1 MTEVLRASVAPS
13 PVTGAAVG
21 VVDGRSAVFA
31 LLPELEDLGRSAATP
46 LTARSAWL
54 RAELVADAAVRP
66 WAVTVRSGG
75 GDLRGVAVLLP
86 RDGVHVLGA
95 GGDGY
100 LGGVPVADHAAA
112 VVLGEALAAE
122 ADRRGAALQLGTMPD
137 DDAVREL
144 AEALGADRLAGAPVP
159 ALMVGQDRELAAY
172 LSHGTSRTLR
182 KARNRLAADQRDA
195 DIRVTRRPADV
206 TAALPS
212 LQRAFRS
219 RDLEHGLDCPLDS
232 PLGLA
237 RWRERIRQ
245 LLAARYLELVT
256 LTIDGELAAYVLGVR
271 DGGVYGVLEGHFDTA
286 WARYSPGRVLEAAV
300 VAGALADPG
309 VHVVD
314 WMTSAAPETL
324 LAATCSRPV
333 TTLMRR
339 AGARRAAA
347 RAASV
352 AR

>member
-1 MTEVLRASVAPS
+1 MTAVLR
-13 PVTGAAVG
+13 GAAVR

-31 LLPELEDLGRSAATP
+31 LLPELERLGRSAATP

-54 RAELVADAAVRP
+54 RAELVADAALRP

-75 GDLRGVAVLLP
+75 GELRAVAVLLP
-86 RDGVHVLGA
+86 RDDAHVLGA

-100 LGGVPVADHAAA
+100 LGAVPVADQAAA
-112 VVLGEALAAE
+112 IALGDVLGAE
-122 ADRRGAALQLGTMPD
+122 ADRRGAVLRLGTMPD
-137 DDAVREL
+137 DDAARGL
-144 AEALGADRLAGAPVP
+144 ADALGADRLAAAPIP
-159 ALMVGQDRELAAY
+159 ALAIGRERELAAY
-172 LSHGTSRTLR
+172 LSHGTARTLR

-195 DIRVTRRPADV
+195 HIRVTRRPADV
-206 TAALPS
+206 AAALPS
-212 LQRAFRS
+212 MQHAFRS

-245 LLAARYLELVT
+245 LLAARYLELAI

-286 WARYSPGRVLEAAV
+286 WARYSPGRLLEAAV
-300 VAGALADPG
+300 LAGALADPTVG
-309 VHVVD
+309 VVD

-324 LAATCSRPV
+324 LAATTSRQV
-333 TTLMRR
+333 TTVTRGAR
-339 AGARRAAA
+339 ARRAAM
-347 RAASV
+347 RVTSAAG
-352 AR
+352 